1 MKPREKNMLSLKS
14 LDDKPL
20 ATNHADVRRKLNFD
34 GLVIKKP
41 LEDEP
46 DRFQNGGHSIAR
58 HRLFFGETEPLVLL
72 SWCPGKWKCLISFRV
87 HFTPSFRWQGTC
99 AKAKES
105 VPTFFPITR
114 QPSPETTSFKTL
126 KIHVQAHIFRQSKYN
141 DTFGW
146 IERGP
151 NE

>member
-34 GLVIKKP
+34 GLLIKKP

-72 SWCPGKWKCLISFRV
+72 SWCPGKWKCLISFRI
-87 HFTPSFRWQGTC
+87 HFTLSFRWQGTC
-99 AKAKES
+99 AKTKES
-105 VPTFFPITR
+105 VPTFFSNRKAAKPR
-114 QPSPETTSFKTL
+114 D
-126 KIHVQAHIFRQSKYN
+126 HIF
-141 DTFGW
+141 
-146 IERGP
+146 
-151 NE
+151 